1 MRRHIR
7 EKPVARGR
15 PPRDFVYQQRLECTH
30 AERGCT
36 MARGPGP
43 GEGRTRRG
51 HRSHVHAS
59 FLGATTMLHVN
70 SVVEMVARLGEETE
84 ESSGWS
90 SSGGWV
96 DDTSVTAPRDEKAW
110 GQLGPAGPGPGLR
123 KDAFSLG
130 TGCKRSQHP
139 GAHHRLSEDRD
150 GDRVT
155 EVSCFRDI

>member
-1 MRRHIR
+1 MHD
-7 EKPVARGR
+7 G
-15 PPRDFVYQQRLECTH
+15 L
-30 AERGCT
+30 
-36 MARGPGP
+36 GPGAGGGQDEAGAP
-43 GEGRTRRG
+43 VTRPR
-51 HRSHVHAS
+51 
-59 FLGATTMLHVN
+59 FLLGATTMLHVN

-110 GQLGPAGPGPGLR
+110 GQLGPAGPSPGLR
-123 KDAFSLG
+123 KDAFGLG
-130 TGCKRSQHP
+130 TGRKRSQHP